1 MVISTGLAAGPV
13 AELALDLGLRLEFLV
28 PAVALLSMCAGIIAA
43 RIAIRRR

>member
-1 MVISTGLAAGPV
+1 MLLSNGLAAGPV

-28 PAVALLSMCAGIIAA
+28 PTVALLSMGAGIVAA